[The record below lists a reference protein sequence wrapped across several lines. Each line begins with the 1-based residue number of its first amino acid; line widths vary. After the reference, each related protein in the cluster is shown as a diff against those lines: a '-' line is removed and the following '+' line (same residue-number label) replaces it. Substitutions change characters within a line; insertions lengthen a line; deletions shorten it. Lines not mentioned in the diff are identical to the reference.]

1 MLEHAHQELTPLAA
15 ELPYRGNGGA
25 PEDRPLTFGIRPED
39 VLLEAGAPVE
49 ARIHDV
55 ENHGAEKIL
64 TLRAGDAFLHATAPA
79 RIDFGID
86 QPVRVTW
93 NPEKVLLFDRETGVS
108 LRHQA

>member
-1 MLEHAHQELTPLAA
+1 MSWVS
-15 ELPYRGNGGA
+15 GMS
-25 PEDRPLTFGIRPED
+25 
-39 VLLEAGAPVE
+39 APVE

-64 TLRAGDAFLHATAPA
+64 TLRAGDLLLHAAAPA

-86 QPVRVTW
+86 QSVRVTW
-93 NPEKVLLFDRETGVS
+93 NPEKVLLFDRKTGVN